1 MSRPAA
7 PAGISGAEVTGVCC
21 SPDCRKGGGLVTVS
35 MRVMSAGDGY
45 KYLLR
50 TVAAADGDRTLSTP
64 LTRYYVEAG
73 TPPGQ
78 WLGSGVAS
86 LGKGQLAVG
95 DRVSE
100 AQLQL
105 VMGMGRDPI
114 TGDALGLAF
123 PAYKS
128 VPERIE
134 ARIADL
140 DPSLS
145 PGAKGEAVARIEA
158 EEAERGKRRAVAGFD
173 FTFSI
178 PKSASALWAV
188 ADAGTQALIGEAHH
202 AAVAEVVAFME
213 REVAATR
220 SGATAGDGAVAQV
233 DVTGLV
239 ATAFDHFD
247 SRAGDPHLHTHVVIS
262 NKVQTAFDGKWR
274 SLDGRPMHAAVV
286 ALSELHEAVFADHM
300 TRTFGVEWEARDMGR
315 DRNPAWAI
323 STVPEE
329 LVQEFSTRARHID
342 AEKNRLIAEYV
353 AKHGRQPSTATIIK
367 LRAQATLATRPE
379 KQVRSLADL
388 TAEWRTR
395 ATGVLGQD
403 ATDWARTI
411 TDNDKPM
418 LLRADDVPLDAIGEL
433 GQTVVEVV
441 GEKRSTW
448 RRWNLMAEASRQ
460 TMGWR
465 FATMHDRE
473 AVVAM
478 IADAAE
484 QASLRLT
491 PPDLATS
498 PVAFRRVDGT
508 SVFRPKHS
516 TVFSSELL
524 LAAEDRLLDRSRTTT
539 GPTVPLATVEKITA
553 RPDAE
558 GRMLGEDQA
567 DALMKIAVSGR
578 VLDVL
583 VGPAGA
589 GKTTAMSALRRAWEK
604 AHGEGSVVGLA
615 LSAVAAQVLAEDLGI
630 ATENTAKWWQNHLM
644 YGTDFEA
651 GQLVIIDEASLA
663 GTLSL
668 DRITHRAERAGAKV
682 LLVGDFA
689 QLQSVDAGGAFGLL
703 VNDRDDDA
711 PELVDVHRF
720 VNTWEKT
727 ASLALRHGRTQVIDT
742 YLDHDRIHEG
752 DGEAMSD
759 TAYIAWRADR
769 QRGLVSVL
777 VAETR
782 DHVSA
787 LNQRARADLILDG
800 SLKPGRE
807 VELDDGTTAGVGDT
821 VVTRRNDRRLR
832 AGKDWVRNGDTWT
845 ITGVRDD
852 GSITIRRTGR
862 RFGGSIVL
870 PAAYVTD
877 HVDLGY
883 AITAHRAQ
891 GVTVD
896 TAHVLVE
903 PTTTRENFY
912 VAMTRGKH
920 ANHAYVILDRANE
933 HAHPHPGDNP
943 DATARSV
950 LYGVLQHVG
959 AELSA
964 HETIT
969 TEQEQ
974 WGSIAQLAA
983 EYETIAAAAQRDR
996 WATLIKSSGLTADQ
1010 ADAAI
1015 ESEAF
1020 GALTA
1025 ELRRVEANHHDLD
1038 TLFPRLVA
1046 ARGFTDADD
1055 ISSVLHYRVSRA
1067 TACPAGSGRARKT
1080 PRLIAG
1086 LIPAADGPMA
1096 SDMRQALDERREM
1109 IEARTDA
1116 VLDTARET
1124 GEAWVQHLGEPP
1136 RGQRQAAA
1144 WRRYGRTVAAYRDR
1158 YGVTDDR
1165 PLGSPPQ
1172 STAQSIDAARARTA
1186 LDRARGFI
1194 VQASDVPQHSPGRED
1209 VERSL

>member
-1 MSRPAA
+1 
-7 PAGISGAEVTGVCC
+7 
-21 SPDCRKGGGLVTVS
+21 

-50 TVAAADGDRTLSTP
+50 SIAAADGDRSLSTP
-64 LTRYYVEAG
+64 LTRYYAEAG

-78 WLGSGVAS
+78 WLGSGIAS
-86 LGKGQLAVG
+86 LGQGQLAVG

-105 VMGMGRDPI
+105 LMGMGRDPI
-114 TGDALGLAF
+114 TGDPLGHAF

-140 DPSLS
+140 DPGLS
-145 PGAKGEAVARIEA
+145 PGAQGEAVAQIEA
-158 EEAERGKRRAVAGFD
+158 EETDRGRRRAVAGFD
-173 FTFSI
+173 FTFSV

-342 AEKNRLIAEYV
+342 AEKDRLIAEYV
-353 AKHGRQPSTATIIK
+353 ARHGRQPSTATVIK
-367 LRAQATLATRPE
+367 LRAQATLSTRPE

-395 ATGVLGQD
+395 ATGVLGHD
-403 ATDWARTI
+403 ATAWAREV
-411 TDNDKPM
+411 TDNDKAL

-465 FATMHDRE
+465 FASMRDRE

-498 PVAFRRVDGT
+498 PAAFRRVDGT

-524 LAAEDRLLDRSRTTT
+524 LEAEDRLLDRARTMT
-539 GPTVPLATVEKITA
+539 GPTVPLRTVEKVTTK
-553 RPDAE
+553 PDRE
-558 GRMLGEDQA
+558 GRLLGEDQA
-567 DALMKIAVSGR
+567 DALMKIVVSGQM
-578 VLDVL
+578 LDVL

-589 GKTTAMSALRRAWEK
+589 GKTTAMNALRRLWEK
-604 AHGEGSVVGLA
+604 EHGAGSVVGLA
-615 LSAVAAQVLAEDLGI
+615 PSAVAAQVLAEDLGI
-630 ATENTAKWWQNHLM
+630 ATENTAKWWQNHLVH
-644 YGTDFEA
+644 GTDFQA

-668 DRITHRAERAGAKV
+668 DRITDLAERAGAKV
-682 LLVGDFA
+682 LLVGDYA

-703 VNDRDDDA
+703 VSDRGAA

-720 VNTWEKT
+720 IHEWEKT

-742 YLDHDRIHEG
+742 YLDHDRIR
-752 DGEAMSD
+752 DGEAEAMTD
-759 TAYIAWRADR
+759 AAYTAWRADR
-769 QRGLVSVL
+769 EHGLVSVL
-777 VAETR
+777 VSETR
-782 DHVSA
+782 DDVSA

-800 SLKPGRE
+800 TLKPGRE
-807 VELDDGTTAGVGDT
+807 VELNDGTTAGVGDT
-821 VVTRRNDRRLR
+821 IITRRNDRRLR
-832 AGKDWVRNGDTWT
+832 NGKTWVRNGDTWA

-852 GSITIRRTGR
+852 GSVTICKAGR

-870 PAAYVTD
+870 PAGYVAE
-877 HVDLGY
+877 HIDLGY
-883 AITAHRAQ
+883 AVTTYRAQ
-891 GVTVD
+891 GVTTD

-903 PTTTRENFY
+903 PTSTRETFY
-912 VAMTRGKH
+912 VAMTRGRH
-920 ANHAYVILDRANE
+920 SNHAYVALDRADD
-933 HAHPHPGDNP
+933 HAQPHPGDDP
-943 DATARSV
+943 HATARSV
-950 LYGVLQHVG
+950 LYGVLQHSG

-964 HETIT
+964 HETIVA
-969 TEQEQ
+969 EQEQ

-983 EYETIAAAAQRDR
+983 EYETIAAAAQHDR
-996 WATLIKSSGLTADQ
+996 WATLVRGSGLTEDQ
-1010 ADAAI
+1010 AESAI

-1020 GALTA
+1020 GPLTA
-1025 ELRRVEANHHDLD
+1025 ELRRAEANHHNVD
-1038 TLFPRLVA
+1038 TLLPRLVA
-1046 ARGFTDADD
+1046 ARGFSDADD
-1055 ISSVLHYRVSRA
+1055 IAAVLHYRVERA
-1067 TACPAGSGRARKT
+1067 TARPAGSGRTRT
-1080 PRLIAG
+1080 PPRLIAG
-1086 LIPAADGPMA
+1086 LLAQAHGVIDVE
-1096 SDMRQALDERREM
+1096 MRAALDEREEL
-1109 IEARTDA
+1109 IEARADA
-1116 VLDTARET
+1116 VLDGALTESVPWTKALGAQPNDRRRAATWRKAAR
-1124 GEAWVQHLGEPP
+1124 V
-1136 RGQRQAAA
+1136 
-1144 WRRYGRTVAAYRDR
+1144 VAAYRDR
-1158 YGVTDDR
+1158 YRITDDA
-1165 PLGSPPQ
+1165 PLGAPPE
-1172 STAQSIDAARARTA
+1172 SAAQKIDAARARAA
-1186 LDRARGFI
+1186 LDQARVAAEALDDAHVVRSPSRGGPSRA
-1194 VQASDVPQHSPGRED
+1194 
-1209 VERSL
+1209 L

>member
-1 MSRPAA
+1 M
-7 PAGISGAEVTGVCC
+7 
-21 SPDCRKGGGLVTVS
+21 VTVS

-50 TVAAADGDRTLSTP
+50 TVAAADGDRELSTP
-64 LTRYYVEAG
+64 LTRYYLEAG
-73 TPPGQ
+73 TPRGQ

-95 DRVSE
+95 NRVSE

-105 VMGMGRDPI
+105 LMGMGRDPI
-114 TGDALGLAF
+114 TGDPLGHAF
-123 PAYKS
+123 PAYRS
-128 VPERIE
+128 VSEKIE
-134 ARIADL
+134 ARIVDL
-140 DPSLS
+140 DPDLS
-145 PGAKGEAVARIEA
+145 PGVKGEAVARIEA
-158 EEAERGKRRAVAGFD
+158 EESERGRRRAVAGFD
-173 FTFSI
+173 FTFSV

-220 SGATAGDGAVAQV
+220 TGATAGDGAVAQV
-233 DVTGLV
+233 DVTGFV

-353 AKHGRQPSTATIIK
+353 ARHGRQPSTATIIK

-379 KQVRSLADL
+379 KAVRSLADL
-388 TAEWRTR
+388 TSDWRTR

-403 ATDWARTI
+403 ATGWARTI
-411 TDNDKPM
+411 TDNDQPL

-478 IADAAE
+478 VADAAE

-498 PVAFRRVDGT
+498 PATFRRGDGT

-524 LAAEDRLLDRSRTTT
+524 LAAEERLLDRSRTLTA
-539 GPTVPLATVEKITA
+539 PTVPVTTVEKITNK
-553 RPDAE
+553 PDHE
-558 GRMLGEDQA
+558 GRMLGEDQT
-567 DALMKIAVSGR
+567 DVLMKIAVSGR
-578 VLDVL
+578 MLDVL

-604 AHGEGSVVGLA
+604 EHGSGSVVGLA
-615 LSAVAAQVLAEDLGI
+615 PSAVAAQVLADDLGI
-630 ATENTAKWWQNHLM
+630 RCENTAKWWQNHLID
-644 YGTDFEA
+644 GTDFEA

-668 DRITHRAERAGAKV
+668 DRITHLAERAGAKV
-682 LLVGDFA
+682 LLVGDYG

-703 VNDRDDDA
+703 VGDRNEA

-720 VNTWEKT
+720 THEWEKT

-752 DGEAMSD
+752 EAEAMTD
-759 TAYIAWRADR
+759 AAYTAWRTDR
-769 QRGLVSVL
+769 DRGLVSVL

-782 DHVSA
+782 DDVSA

-800 SLKPGRE
+800 TLTPGQE
-807 VELDDGTTAGVGDT
+807 VELTDGTTAGIGDT
-821 VVTRRNDRRLR
+821 IITRRNDRRLR
-832 AGKDWVRNGDTWT
+832 NGKDWVRNGDTWT

-852 GSITIRRTGR
+852 GSVTIRKTGR
-862 RFGGSIVL
+862 RFGGTIVL
-870 PAAYVTD
+870 PTTYVAD

-920 ANHAYVILDRANE
+920 SNRAYVILDRADE
-933 HAHPHPGDNP
+933 HAYPHPGDNP
-943 DATARSV
+943 DATAHSV

-969 TEQEQ
+969 AEQER

-983 EYETIAAAAQRDR
+983 EYETIAAAAQHDR
-996 WATLIKSSGLTADQ
+996 WAILIRNAGLTAEQ
-1010 ADAAI
+1010 ADATI

-1025 ELRRVEANHHDLD
+1025 ELRRAEANHHDLD
-1038 TLFPRLVA
+1038 TLLPRLVT
-1046 ARGFTDADD
+1046 ARGFADADD
-1055 ISSVLHYRVSRA
+1055 IASVLHYRVARA
-1067 TACPAGSGRARKT
+1067 TARPAGSGRTHKA

-1086 LIPAADGPMA
+1086 LIPSADGPMTD
-1096 SDMRQALDERREM
+1096 DMRQALDERREL
-1109 IEARTDA
+1109 IEARADA
-1116 VLDTARET
+1116 VLDTARDA
-1124 GEAWVQHLGEPP
+1124 GEAWTRPLGDPP
-1136 RGQRQAAA
+1136 RDPRKTAA
-1144 WRRYGRTVAAYRDR
+1144 WRRHARTVAAYRDR
-1158 YGVTDDR
+1158 YGITDDT
-1165 PLGSPPQ
+1165 PLGPAPENA
-1172 STAQSIDAARARTA
+1172 AQKIDAARARSA
-1186 LDRARGFI
+1186 LVRARDI
-1194 VQASDVPQHSPGRED
+1194 AQERPRDAERRPVEQAAPT
-1209 VERSL
+1209 RSL

>member
-1 MSRPAA
+1 
-7 PAGISGAEVTGVCC
+7 
-21 SPDCRKGGGLVTVS
+21 

-50 TVAAADGDRTLSTP
+50 SVAAADGDRSLSTP
-64 LTRYYVEAG
+64 LTRYYAEEG

-86 LGKGQLAVG
+86 LGKGQLSVG

-105 VMGMGRDPI
+105 LMGMGRDPI
-114 TGDALGLAF
+114 TGDPLGLAF

-128 VPERIE
+128 VSERIE

-140 DPSLS
+140 NAGLS
-145 PGAKGEAVARIEA
+145 PGAKGEAVAQIET
-158 EEAERGKRRAVAGFD
+158 EESARGTRQAVAGFD

-202 AAVAEVVAFME
+202 RAVAEMVAFME

-220 SGATAGDGAVAQV
+220 TGATAGDGAVAQV

-262 NKVQTAFDGKWR
+262 NKVKTTLDGKWR

-286 ALSELHEAVFADHM
+286 ALSELHAAVFADQM

-323 STVPEE
+323 ASVPEK
-329 LVQEFSTRARHID
+329 LVVEFSTRARHID
-342 AEKNRLIAEYV
+342 VEKNRLIAAYV
-353 AKHGRQPSTATIIK
+353 AKHGHQPSTATIIK

-379 KQVRSLADL
+379 KEVRSLADL
-388 TAEWRTR
+388 TSEWRSR
-395 ATGVLGQD
+395 ATTVLGQD
-403 ATDWARTI
+403 ATAWARAVA
-411 TDNDKPM
+411 DNAAPL
-418 LLRADDVPLDAIGEL
+418 LLRADDVPLDVIAEL
-433 GQTVVEVV
+433 GESVVSVV

-465 FATMHDRE
+465 FASMRDRE
-473 AVVAM
+473 AIVGMV
-478 IADAAE
+478 ADAAE
-484 QASLRLT
+484 GVSLQLT

-498 PVAFRRVDGT
+498 PVTFRRVDGT
-508 SVFRPKHS
+508 SVFRPRHS
-516 TVFSSELL
+516 TVFSSEEL
-524 LAAEDRLLDRSRTTT
+524 LAAEDRLLDRARTLTA
-539 GPTVPLATVEKITA
+539 PTVPLATVEKITS

-567 DALMKIAVSGR
+567 DALMKVAVSGR
-578 VLDVL
+578 MLDVL

-604 AHGEGSVVGLA
+604 EHGAGSVVGLA
-615 LSAVAAQVLAEDLGI
+615 PSAVAAQVLAEDLGI
-630 ATENTAKWWQNHLM
+630 ATENTAKWWQNHLTR
-644 YGTDFEA
+644 GETFES

-668 DRITHRAERAGAKV
+668 DRLTHLAERAGAKV

-703 VNDRDDDA
+703 VNDRDDA
-711 PELVDVHRF
+711 PELVDIHRF

-727 ASLALRHGRTQVIDT
+727 ASLSLRHGRTQVIDT
-742 YLDHDRIHEG
+742 YLDHGRIRDG
-752 DGEAMSD
+752 DAEAMTD
-759 TAYIAWRADR
+759 AAYAAWRADR
-769 QRGLVSVL
+769 NAGLVSVL
-777 VAETR
+777 IAETR
-782 DHVSA
+782 DDVTT

-800 SLKPGRE
+800 TLTPGRE
-807 VELDDGTTAGVGDT
+807 VELNGGTAAGVGDT
-821 VVTRRNDRRLR
+821 IITRRNDRRLR
-832 AGKDWVRNGDTWT
+832 NSKEWVRNGDTWI
-845 ITGVRDD
+845 ITNVRDD
-852 GSITIRRTGR
+852 GSVTMRKTGR
-862 RFGGSIVL
+862 RFGGSILL
-870 PAAYVTD
+870 PASYVAT

-883 AITAHRAQ
+883 AVTAHRAQ

-903 PTTTRENFY
+903 PATARENFY

-920 ANHAYVILDRANE
+920 ANRAYVILDRADE
-933 HAHPHPGDNP
+933 HANPHPGDNP
-943 DATARSV
+943 EATGRSV
-950 LYGVLQHVG
+950 LFGVLQHVG

-969 TEQEQ
+969 AEHER

-983 EYETIAAAAQRDR
+983 EYETIAASAQRDR
-996 WATLIKSSGLTADQ
+996 WATLIRGSGLTVEQ
-1010 ADAAI
+1010 ADAAV

-1025 ELRRVEANHHDLD
+1025 ELRRAEANHHDLD

-1046 ARGFTDADD
+1046 ARGFADADD
-1055 ISSVLHYRVSRA
+1055 IASVLHYRVARA
-1067 TACPAGSGRARKT
+1067 TVRPAGSGRTRKT

-1086 LIPAADGPMA
+1086 LIPSADGPMTR
-1096 SDMRQALDERREM
+1096 DLRQALDERREL
-1109 IEARTDA
+1109 IEARAEA
-1116 VLDTARET
+1116 VLDTARDA
-1124 GEAWVQHLGEPP
+1124 GEAWTQPLGEPP
-1136 RGQRQAAA
+1136 QDPRKTVTWQRHA
-1144 WRRYGRTVAAYRDR
+1144 RTIAAYRDR
-1158 YGVTDDR
+1158 YGIADDT
-1165 PLGSPPQ
+1165 PLGPAPENA
-1172 STAQSIDAARARTA
+1172 AQKIDAARARSA
-1186 LDRARGFI
+1186 LARAEEAARQPAGATELRPI
-1194 VQASDVPQHSPGRED
+1194 ERTSP
-1209 VERSL
+1209 ERSL

>member
-1 MSRPAA
+1 
-7 PAGISGAEVTGVCC
+7 V
-21 SPDCRKGGGLVTVS
+21 VTVS

-50 TVAAADGDRTLSTP
+50 TIAAADGDRALSTP
-64 LTRYYVEAG
+64 LTRYYAEAG
-73 TPPGQ
+73 TPPGR
-78 WLGSGVAS
+78 WLGSGVVS
-86 LGKGQLAVG
+86 LGRGELAVG

-105 VMGMGRDPI
+105 LMGMGRDPI
-114 TGDALGLAF
+114 TGDPLGRAF

-140 DPSLS
+140 DPDLS

-158 EEAERGKRRAVAGFD
+158 EEAERGRRRAVAGFD
-173 FTFSI
+173 FTFSV

-188 ADAGTQALIGEAHH
+188 ADAGTQALIGQAHH

-329 LVQEFSTRARHID
+329 LVAEFSTRARHID

-353 AKHGRQPSTATIIK
+353 AKNGRQPSTATIIK

-379 KQVRSLADL
+379 KEVRSLADL
-388 TAEWRTR
+388 TADWRTR
-395 ATGVLGQD
+395 ATGVLGHD
-403 ATDWARTI
+403 ATKWARDA
-411 TDNDKPM
+411 TDNDKPL

-433 GQTVVEVV
+433 GESVVGVV

-465 FATMHDRE
+465 FATMRDRE

-498 PVAFRRVDGT
+498 PAAFRRVDGT

-524 LAAEDRLLDRSRTTT
+524 LEAEDRLLDRSRTTT
-539 GPTVPLATVEKITA
+539 GPTVPLATVEKVTTK
-553 RPDAE
+553 PDRE

-589 GKTTAMSALRRAWEK
+589 GKTTAMNALRRAWETD
-604 AHGEGSVVGLA
+604 HGKGSVVGLA
-615 LSAVAAQVLAEDLGI
+615 PSAVAAQVLADDLGI
-630 ATENTAKWWQNHLM
+630 QTENTAKWWQNYLVH
-644 YGTDFEA
+644 GTTFEA

-668 DRITHRAERAGAKV
+668 DRITHLADRAGAKV

-689 QLQSVDAGGAFGLL
+689 QLQSVDAGGAFNLL
-703 VNDRDDDA
+703 VSDRDDA

-720 VNTWEKT
+720 TNAWEKT
-727 ASLALRHGRTQVIDT
+727 ASLALRHGRTEVVDT
-742 YLDHDRIHEG
+742 YLDHDRIRDG
-752 DGEAMSD
+752 DAEAMTD
-759 TAYIAWRADR
+759 AAYAAWRTDR
-769 QRGLVSVL
+769 NQGLVSVL

-782 DHVSA
+782 NDVTT

-800 SLKPGRE
+800 TLTPGRE
-807 VELDDGTTAGVGDT
+807 VELTDGVTAGVGDT
-821 VVTRRNDRRLR
+821 IITRRNDRRLR
-832 AGKDWVRNGDTWT
+832 NGKDWVRNGDTWT
-845 ITGVRDD
+845 IKDVRDD
-852 GSITIRRTGR
+852 GSVTIRKTGR

-870 PAAYVTD
+870 PASYVAD
-877 HVDLGY
+877 HADLG
-883 AITAHRAQ
+883 
-891 GVTVD
+891 
-896 TAHVLVE
+896 
-903 PTTTRENFY
+903 
-912 VAMTRGKH
+912 
-920 ANHAYVILDRANE
+920 
-933 HAHPHPGDNP
+933 
-943 DATARSV
+943 
-950 LYGVLQHVG
+950 
-959 AELSA
+959 
-964 HETIT
+964 
-969 TEQEQ
+969 
-974 WGSIAQLAA
+974 
-983 EYETIAAAAQRDR
+983 
-996 WATLIKSSGLTADQ
+996 
-1010 ADAAI
+1010 
-1015 ESEAF
+1015 
-1020 GALTA
+1020 
-1025 ELRRVEANHHDLD
+1025 
-1038 TLFPRLVA
+1038 
-1046 ARGFTDADD
+1046 
-1055 ISSVLHYRVSRA
+1055 
-1067 TACPAGSGRARKT
+1067 
-1080 PRLIAG
+1080 
-1086 LIPAADGPMA
+1086 
-1096 SDMRQALDERREM
+1096 
-1109 IEARTDA
+1109 
-1116 VLDTARET
+1116 
-1124 GEAWVQHLGEPP
+1124 
-1136 RGQRQAAA
+1136 
-1144 WRRYGRTVAAYRDR
+1144 
-1158 YGVTDDR
+1158 
-1165 PLGSPPQ
+1165 
-1172 STAQSIDAARARTA
+1172 
-1186 LDRARGFI
+1186 
-1194 VQASDVPQHSPGRED
+1194 
-1209 VERSL
+1209 

>member
-1 MSRPAA
+1 M
-7 PAGISGAEVTGVCC
+7 
-21 SPDCRKGGGLVTVS
+21 TVS

-50 TVAAADGDRTLSTP
+50 TVAAADGDRELSTP

-78 WLGSGVAS
+78 WLGSGVVS
-86 LGKGQLAVG
+86 LGRGQLAVG

-105 VMGMGRDPI
+105 LMGMGRDPI
-114 TGDALGLAF
+114 TGDPLGRAL

-173 FTFSI
+173 FTFSV

-202 AAVAEVVAFME
+202 RAVGEVVAFME

-220 SGATAGDGAVAQV
+220 TGATAGDGAVAQV

-323 STVPEE
+323 TSVPEE
-329 LVQEFSTRARHID
+329 LVAEFSTRARHID

-353 AKHGRQPSTATIIK
+353 ARHGRQPSTATVIK

-379 KQVRSLADL
+379 KEVRSLADL

-395 ATGVLGQD
+395 AIGVLGQD
-403 ATDWARTI
+403 ATGWARTV
-411 TDNDKPM
+411 TDNEKPL
-418 LLRADDVPLDAIGEL
+418 LLRADDVPLDAITEL

-460 TMGWR
+460 TMSWR

-473 AVVAM
+473 AVVGM
-478 IADAAE
+478 VADAAE

-498 PVAFRRVDGT
+498 PAAFRRVDGT

-524 LAAEDRLLDRSRTTT
+524 LAAEDRLLERARTLTA
-539 GPTVPLATVEKITA
+539 PTVAVATVERNTA

-589 GKTTAMSALRRAWEK
+589 GKTTAMNALRRAWETE
-604 AHGEGSVVGLA
+604 HGKGSVVGLA
-615 LSAVAAQVLAEDLGI
+615 PSAVAAEVLAEDLGI
-630 ATENTAKWWQNHLM
+630 ATENTAKWWQNHLVH
-644 YGTDFEA
+644 GEDFKA

-668 DRITHRAERAGAKV
+668 ERITHLAERAGAKV
-682 LLVGDFA
+682 LLVGDYA
-689 QLQSVDAGGAFGLL
+689 QLQSVDAGGAFSLL
-703 VNDRDDDA
+703 VGDRHDA
-711 PELVDVHRF
+711 PELVNVHRF
-720 VNTWEKT
+720 AHEWEKT
-727 ASLALRHGRTQVIDT
+727 ASLALRHGRTQVIDI
-742 YLDHDRIHEG
+742 YLNHDRIHDG
-752 DGEAMSD
+752 DAEAMTD
-759 TAYIAWRADR
+759 AAYTAWRADR
-769 QRGLVSVL
+769 NQGLVSVL

-800 SLKPGRE
+800 TLKPGRE
-807 VELDDGTTAGVGDT
+807 VELNDGTTAGVGDAII
-821 VVTRRNDRRLR
+821 TRRNDRRLR
-832 AGKDWVRNGDTWT
+832 NGKTWVRNGDTWT

-852 GSITIRRTGR
+852 GSVTIRKADR

-870 PAAYVTD
+870 PTAYVAD

-883 AITAHRAQ
+883 AVTAHRAQ

-903 PTTTRENFY
+903 PTSTRENFY
-912 VAMTRGKH
+912 VAMTRGKQ
-920 ANHAYVILDRANE
+920 ANSAYVILDRADE
-933 HAHPHPGDNP
+933 HAEPYPGDNP
-943 DATARSV
+943 DATGRSV
-950 LYGVLQHVG
+950 LFGVLQHVG

-969 TEQEQ
+969 AEQEH

-996 WATLIKSSGLTADQ
+996 WATLIRASGLTAEQ

-1025 ELRRVEANHHDLD
+1025 ELRRAEANHHDLD

-1046 ARGFTDADD
+1046 ARGFADADD
-1055 ISSVLHYRVSRA
+1055 IASVLHYRVARV
-1067 TACPAGSGRARKT
+1067 TARPAGSGRTRKA

-1086 LIPAADGPMA
+1086 LIPSADGPMTG
-1096 SDMRQALDERREM
+1096 DMRQAIDERREL
-1109 IEARTDA
+1109 IEARADA
-1116 VLDTARET
+1116 VLDTACGAAESWTRL
-1124 GEAWVQHLGEPP
+1124 LGDPP
-1136 RGQRQAAA
+1136 RDPRKTAA
-1144 WRRYGRTVAAYRDR
+1144 WRRYARTIAAYRDR
-1158 YGVTDDR
+1158 YGITEDT
-1165 PLGSPPQ
+1165 PLGPMPENG
-1172 STAQSIDAARARTA
+1172 AQKI
-1186 LDRARGFI
+1186 DRARAEAALRQLARQPEPHSQHRPPAPTR
-1194 VQASDVPQHSPGRED
+1194 QAP
-1209 VERSL
+1209 SL

>member
-1 MSRPAA
+1 
-7 PAGISGAEVTGVCC
+7 
-21 SPDCRKGGGLVTVS
+21 

-50 TVAAADGDRTLSTP
+50 TVAAADGDRSLSTP

-86 LGKGQLAVG
+86 LGKGRLAVG

-105 VMGMGRDPI
+105 LMGMGRDPI
-114 TGDALGLAF
+114 IGDPLGLAF

-128 VPERIE
+128 PAERIE
-134 ARIADL
+134 ARIVDL
-140 DPSLS
+140 SPALR
-145 PGAKGEAVARIEA
+145 PGAKAAEVAQIEA
-158 EEAERGKRRAVAGFD
+158 EERQRGTRRAVAGFD

-202 AAVAEVVAFME
+202 RAVAEVVAFME

-220 SGATAGDGAVAQV
+220 TGATAGDGAVAQV

-286 ALSELHEAVFADHM
+286 ALSELHQAVFADHM
-300 TRTFGVEWEARDMGR
+300 TRTFGVEWESRDMGR
-315 DRNPAWAI
+315 DRNPSWAI
-323 STVPEE
+323 SSVPEQ
-329 LVQEFSTRARHID
+329 LVQEFSTRSRHID
-342 AEKNRLIAEYV
+342 AEKGRLIAEYV
-353 AKHGRQPSTATIIK
+353 AKHGHQPSTTTVIK
-367 LRAQATLATRPE
+367 LRAQATLTTRPE
-379 KQVRSLADL
+379 KEVRSLADL
-388 TAEWRTR
+388 TSEWRTR
-395 ATGVLGQD
+395 ATTVLDQD
-403 ATDWARTI
+403 ATYWARNVM
-411 TDNDKPM
+411 DNDKPL
-418 LLRADDVPLDAIGEL
+418 LLRADDLPLDAIAEV
-433 GQTVVEVV
+433 GQAVVGVV
-441 GEKRSTW
+441 GEKRATW

-460 TMGWR
+460 TMGLR
-465 FATMHDRE
+465 FATMQDRE
-473 AVVAM
+473 AVVGM
-478 IADAAE
+478 ITDAAE
-484 QASLRLT
+484 LASLRLT

-498 PVAFRRVDGT
+498 PVAFRRIDGT

-524 LAAEDRLLDRSRTTT
+524 LAAEDRLLDRSRSMTA
-539 GPTVPLATVEKITA
+539 PTVRLGTVEKITA
-553 RPDAE
+553 RPDRE
-558 GRMLGEDQA
+558 GRLLGEDQA
-567 DALMKIAVSGR
+567 DALLKIAVSGR

-589 GKTTAMSALRRAWEK
+589 GKTTAMSALRKAWEK
-604 AHGEGSVVGLA
+604 EHGAGSVVGLA
-615 LSAVAAQVLAEDLGI
+615 PSAVAAQVLAADLGI
-630 ATENTAKWWQNHLM
+630 ATENTAKWWQNHLTR
-644 YGTDFEA
+644 GTTFES
-651 GQLVIIDEASLA
+651 GQLVIIDESSLA

-668 DRITHRAERAGAKV
+668 DRITHLAERAGAKA

-703 VNDRDDDA
+703 VGDRDDA

-720 VNTWEKT
+720 TNEWEKA

-742 YLDHDRIHEG
+742 YLDHDRIRE
-752 DGEAMSD
+752 GEAEAMTD
-759 TAYIAWRADR
+759 AAYSGWRADR
-769 QRGLVSVL
+769 NRGLISVL

-782 DHVSA
+782 DDVSA

-800 SLKPGRE
+800 TLTPGRE
-807 VELDDGTTAGVGDT
+807 VELNDGATAGVGDT
-821 VVTRRNDRRLR
+821 IITRRNDRRLR
-832 AGKDWVRNGDTWT
+832 NGKDWVRNGDTWT

-852 GSITIRRTGR
+852 GSVTTRRSGR

-870 PAAYVTD
+870 PTGYVAD

-883 AITAHRAQ
+883 AVTAHRAQ

-896 TAHVLVE
+896 TARVLVE
-903 PTTTRENFY
+903 PTTTREDFY

-920 ANHAYVILDRANE
+920 SNRAYVILDRADE

-943 DATARSV
+943 EATGRSV
-950 LYGVLQHVG
+950 LFGVLQHVG
-959 AELSA
+959 AERSA

-969 TEQEQ
+969 AEHEH

-996 WATLIKSSGLTADQ
+996 WATLIRTCGLTAEQ
-1010 ADAAI
+1010 AAAAV

-1025 ELRRVEANHHDLD
+1025 ELRRAEANHHDLD

-1046 ARGFTDADD
+1046 ARGFADADD
-1055 ISSVLHYRVSRA
+1055 IASVLHHRVARA
-1067 TACPAGSGRARKT
+1067 TARPAGSGRTRKA
-1080 PRLIAG
+1080 PHLIAG
-1086 LIPAADGPMA
+1086 LIPSADGPMA
-1096 SDMRQALDERREM
+1096 DDMRHALDERREL
-1109 IEARTDA
+1109 IETRADA
-1116 VLDTARET
+1116 VLDIACDG
-1124 GEAWVQHLGEPP
+1124 GEAWTKSLGAPP
-1136 RGQRQAAA
+1136 RD
-1144 WRRYGRTVAAYRDR
+1144 RRKNQTWSRYARTIAAYRDR
-1158 YGVTDDR
+1158 YGITDVAPVGAPAESDV
-1165 PLGSPPQ
+1165 Q
-1172 STAQSIDAARARTA
+1172 KIDQARAAAA
-1186 LDRARGFI
+1186 LRAITLATQAPQREQRQVRQVTRGL
-1194 VQASDVPQHSPGRED
+1194 G
-1209 VERSL
+1209 L